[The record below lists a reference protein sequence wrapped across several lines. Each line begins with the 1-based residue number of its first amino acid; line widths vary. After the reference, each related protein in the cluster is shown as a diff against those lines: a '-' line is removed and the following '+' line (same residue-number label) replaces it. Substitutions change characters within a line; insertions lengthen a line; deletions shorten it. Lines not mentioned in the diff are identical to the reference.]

1 MTSIAPGHDHSG
13 GEKAPALLQSL
24 TTAGE
29 KVSGETMLV
38 CGEKVRT
45 ALFLSFVTLYNF
57 VVDTAVRITD
67 TCAQ

>member
-1 MTSIAPGHDHSG
+1 M
-13 GEKAPALLQSL
+13 APALLQSF

-29 KVSGETMLV
+29 RVSGETIPV
-38 CGEKVRT
+38 GGEKVRT
-45 ALFLSFVTLYNF
+45 ALFLSLVTLYNS